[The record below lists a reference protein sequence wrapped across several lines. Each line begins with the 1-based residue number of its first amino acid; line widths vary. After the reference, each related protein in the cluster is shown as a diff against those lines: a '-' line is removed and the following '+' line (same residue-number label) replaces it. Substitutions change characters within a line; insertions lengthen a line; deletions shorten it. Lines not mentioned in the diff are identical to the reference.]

1 MTDQSSSS
9 VLLNLSQAE
18 QAAGQRPHQ
27 DIDSLIATCP
37 ASQGKI
43 FVVPARYALA
53 EYPARHAS
61 FQPGVEP
68 QSRPMALRRLREGFL
83 YLWQSPGPLQRFAIT
98 PQGMLEPQAL
108 EDEDTIALN
117 GSLGGLTLDKHSSAW
132 LMYTEYPL
140 NARSCVA
147 LNDFGTR
154 QKRMRRLDLPQV
166 ADHLT
171 AAHCPPLE
179 AAEQLIAELM
189 PETYNWGVVSD
200 HQLNGDAEY
209 QKSEQLK
216 EQMFANPTVE
226 TRKAWTDAMYQV
238 EERDYVRAKHP
249 DAGKGRPAPGH
260 WSAHPWHT
268 LNTRQWLETAKRQ
281 ANDLWPVF
289 SCLDDDLG
297 VLRDIDLDQG
307 LFEDAH
313 QQWVSDNQIRL
324 TVGGFIRSLMTE
336 DGAELANR
344 INYRFKEQKLKI
356 TPEQGSTLLKTHERL
371 DPLRLEESILANA
384 SAVLITPE
392 GKQKLAAIKE
402 EIKHLQE
409 PANKFIP
416 AKLQKDVE
424 IETRVYRQQKS
435 HNQRSG
441 KFSGRIGEYID
452 LNSMTHWLDVTAA
465 DHYKNVEARHKQFYA
480 DREVFLPRHK
490 SGTWFVDYDDE
501 ASRDWLAGLAKG
513 CLTSQCLN
521 VFGAEQYAN
530 YVRSQDKGALR
541 QLLFSWSPTLE
552 AALHN
557 ETRLGEIMAALS
569 GENLN
574 STKEALSKA
583 LGSAANQTIKHMQ
596 KVTNNSLWIVMVNRL
611 APAVLMLQGKAER
624 LSESWV
630 GLMTFLR
637 INANVSFKWIQGKN
651 FKTFEI
657 FGQGVDELKQWTKT
671 TANAIAKGKV
681 ANIIN
686 NKAVQNA
693 GGLTPLIV
701 LILNVWNTNRYLS
714 QAGQLENMDKRRTY
728 ETISAIFY
736 TAAALT
742 AVIENVVRKG
752 YGINQFGRPNNPIL
766 TRPLFGALIS
776 SSSAVAAFTEFR
788 SLSIQIEESQR
799 SIDPWLDLR
808 KTITGAQ
815 TLTYTA
821 QAFIGAAY
829 TYAVVTGAMPVGAAM
844 AGYAIMIAPWILVTA
859 ILGVFYLVAWF
870 FQQTPL
876 QNFLHHSC
884 WSIQRAKDLSPLDE
898 TVQRDELTQLLT
910 LLYTPRISVETAARS
925 IHSGAR
931 LGSRLE
937 RLIESLSI
945 DLPGGTPEAAELEIS
960 LIGDPLDK
968 DAWIDL
974 IDDPESCTPNKTY
987 DLGKYWLATAQCTWI
1002 PHREGQ
1008 GLRLK
1013 GAFKYGLGK
1022 FSSLP
1027 SHVSVRIK
1035 YKTPIAGLLGIDQFI
1050 GGKNGL
1056 SYSITPYDDITQLRD
1071 EEAPKLNT
1079 AQVHTLSTEY
1089 FSKSLTTPI
1098 HT

>member
-1 MTDQSSSS
+1 MTNQSSSS
-9 VLLNLSQAE
+9 VLLNLTQAE

-83 YLWQSPGPLQRFAIT
+83 YLWQSHGPLQRFAIT
-98 PQGMLEPQAL
+98 PQGMLEPQSL
-108 EDEDTIALN
+108 EDDDTIALN
-117 GSLGGLTLDKHSSAW
+117 GGLGGLTLDKHSPAW

-140 NARSCVA
+140 NARSCEA

-179 AAEQLIAELM
+179 AAEQIVAELM

-289 SCLDDDLG
+289 ACLDDDLG

-344 INYRFKEQKLKI
+344 INYRFKEQKLKV
-356 TPEQGSTLLKTHERL
+356 TPEQGSTLLKIHERL

-392 GKQKLAAIKE
+392 GKQKLAALRE

-424 IETRVYRQQKS
+424 IETRIYRQQKS

-465 DHYKNVEARHKQFYA
+465 DHYKNVEVRHKQFYA
-480 DREVFLPRHK
+480 DREVYLPRHK
-490 SGTWFVDYDDE
+490 SGTWFVDYDDVDHRNWLDNLAE
-501 ASRDWLAGLAKG
+501 ACLSRQCDY
-513 CLTSQCLN
+513 SQ
-521 VFGAEQYAN
+521 GAEQYAD
-530 YVRSQDKGALR
+530 YVRSQNKGALR
-541 QLLFSWSPTLE
+541 QLFFSWSPSLE
-552 AALHN
+552 MALN
-557 ETRLGEIMAALS
+557 SETRLGEILTALGDESRSNIQAGLS
-569 GENLN
+569 GVLGA
-574 STKEALSKA
+574 STKSALA
-583 LGSAANQTIKHMQ
+583 FMQ
-596 KVTNNSLWIVMVNRL
+596 RMESNSRWVTMVNRM
-611 APAVLMLQGKAER
+611 APAFILLTGELKRVSSAWMSLMIFA
-624 LSESWV
+624 
-630 GLMTFLR
+630 R
-637 INANVSFKWIQGKN
+637 IQTQIAFKWVTNQN
-651 FKTFEI
+651 FRTLEA
-657 FGQGVDELKQWTKT
+657 FGQSVDELKLWAKT
-671 TANAIAKGKV
+671 TSGHIKSGRAAQ
-681 ANIIN
+681 IIN
-686 NKAVQNA
+686 SRAVQSS
-693 GGLTPLIV
+693 GGVTALIV
-701 LILNVWNTNRYLS
+701 LALNIWNASRYLN
-714 QAGQLENMDKRRTY
+714 QANAVERMDEQRRN
-728 ETISAIFY
+728 ETVSATLY
-736 TAAALT
+736 ASAALV
-742 AVIENVVRKG
+742 AVIDSVIRKG
-752 YGINQFGRPNNPIL
+752 FGVNQLKIGLSVTATQTFFSSIIGILSLG
-766 TRPLFGALIS
+766 
-776 SSSAVAAFTEFR
+776 AAFTELQ
-788 SLSIQIEESQR
+788 SLKKQIDNSNH
-799 SIDPWLDLR
+799 IADPWLEAR
-808 KTITGAQ
+808 KNIVSLQILAFTAQ
-815 TLTYTA
+815 TLIASRYTIA
-821 QAFIGAAY
+821 MLVGTMSIGAGLAG
-829 TYAVVTGAMPVGAAM
+829 AGSALAPLVVIIATLGGAHL
-844 AGYAIMIAPWILVTA
+844 IT
-859 ILGVFYLVAWF
+859 WF

-876 QNFLHHSC
+876 QNFLYQCC
-884 WSIQRAKDLSPLDE
+884 WSTQRAKDTSPLDHGA
-898 TVQRDELTQLLT
+898 QQKELEHLLT
-910 LLYTPRISVETAARS
+910 LIYTPRITHEEKDSPIPTDGQYPMRNKPHIS
-925 IHSGAR
+925 
-931 LGSRLE
+931 
-937 RLIESLSI
+937 SLSI
-945 DLPGGTPEAAELEIS
+945 DLPGATPDEVYLELAMIGDTVNYRLWMDIWGTPGLTEPPYRIRDMGSHWL
-960 LIGDPLDK
+960 
-968 DAWIDL
+968 
-974 IDDPESCTPNKTY
+974 KTAHY
-987 DLGKYWLATAQCTWI
+987 KWI
-1002 PHREGQ
+1002 PANEGQ
-1008 GLRLK
+1008 GLRLT
-1013 GAFKYGLGK
+1013 GQYLTDTIMG
-1022 FSSLP
+1022 SLP
-1027 SHVSVRIK
+1027 RSVSIKIK
-1035 YKTPIAGLLGIDQFI
+1035 YSTPITSLLGINYSI
-1050 GGKNGL
+1050 GGDDGLIYTITTENGII
-1056 SYSITPYDDITQLRD
+1056 SLRSN
-1071 EEAPKLNT
+1071 EAP
-1079 AQVHTLSTEY
+1079 ALS
-1089 FSKSLTTPI
+1089 KARLHRIGVQRRSLPLY
-1098 HT
+1098 